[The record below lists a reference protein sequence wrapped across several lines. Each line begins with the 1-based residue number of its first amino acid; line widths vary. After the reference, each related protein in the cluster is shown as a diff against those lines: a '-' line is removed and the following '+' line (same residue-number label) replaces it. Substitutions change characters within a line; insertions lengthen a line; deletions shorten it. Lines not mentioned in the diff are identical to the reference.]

1 MDKKDK
7 GMCFVIMPI
16 SDPEDYEEGH
26 FKRVYDDIFAT
37 AIREAG
43 YTPKRADDENSSTM
57 IQANIVKDIIN
68 APMAVCDLSTR
79 NPNVLFELGIRQAFD
94 LPVVLVQEK
103 GTARIFDIASINTI
117 DYDKNM
123 GYRNVLE
130 TQKKITASIG
140 STEDKEKGVNS
151 IIKLLKITKAN
162 MPEDQGMTEMDELR
176 MLMYSM
182 RNEMEEIRREM
193 LKDEDIINPQNIRT
207 YSRRNETYMY
217 YHNKIQELRRM
228 FHLSQMSDEEVQPEI
243 RMEMNIES
251 QKLMSKIETEKNIS
265 EREKK
270 ELMNMVLRIKRE
282 MVREIVI

>member
-1 MDKKDK
+1 
-7 GMCFVIMPI
+7 
-16 SDPEDYEEGH
+16 
-26 FKRVYDDIFAT
+26 
-37 AIREAG
+37 
-43 YTPKRADDENSSTM
+43 M